1 MSEMAPTVPG
11 KIRPGLR
18 ISIVIPSTPS
28 DIRRTMMFGSMS
40 VSRIRF
46 QSDISTRSTLRA
58 GGVQDEVLRLRL
70 HAVDLVEQGGEV
82 GRDDVD
88 DVLFQRFLG
97 AEVGGLAHRVLGPV
111 AVAPWVSASSR
122 A

>member
-1 MSEMAPTVPG
+1 MSEIAPTVPG

-28 DIRRTMMFGSMS
+28 DISRTMMLGSIS

-46 QSDISTRSTLRA
+46 QSDISTRSTLAPAVFRTRSFGSVCMPSISSSRVVRSA
-58 GGVQDEVLRLRL
+58 ATTSTTFSSSASWAPRLEASRTASSAQSPLR
-70 HAVDLVEQGGEV
+70 
-82 GRDDVD
+82 
-88 DVLFQRFLG
+88 
-97 AEVGGLAHRVLGPV
+97 
-111 AVAPWVSASSR
+111 PWVSASSR